1 MAGTMINTIIFGV
14 FNLVLW
20 GGVIYLF
27 VLIVKALKK
36 YINSD
41 KSPKDKERTT
51 ERPHEKNAGYAQSLL
66 CSINSLII

>member
-41 KSPKDKERTT
+41 KTPKDKESESQFE
-51 ERPHEKNAGYAQSLL
+51 ERSGGRMIGYAGHY
-66 CSINSLII
+66 I

>member
-20 GGVIYLF
+20 VGVIYLF

-51 ERPHEKNAGYAQSLL
+51 E
-66 CSINSLII
+66 